1 MKILT
6 LLIKKGSITNVL
18 TAHKEELA
26 KASSVKEIL
35 DLLSKWFKEEGIDT
49 PASRRLINNVAK
61 KKDITGAQFVVY
73 NSILKGAGQGVI

>member
-18 TAHKEELA
+18 TVHREELA

-35 DLLSKWFKEEGIDT
+35 GLLSKWFKEEGIYT

-61 KKDITGAQFVVY
+61 KKDIAD
-73 NSILKGAGQGVI
+73 A